1 MEIAPNLAVGA
12 QIRGKGAG
20 LSWFMTAKFQNA
32 VAIVIIDNR
41 KTEIY
46 GDPTGVEALTRHVAV
61 QGMVLSR
68 CL

>member
-1 MEIAPNLAVGA
+1 M
-12 QIRGKGAG
+12 AG
-20 LSWFMTAKFQNA
+20 LPSRSWFMTAKFQNT
-32 VAIVIIDNR
+32 VAIIIIDNR

-46 GDPTGVEALTRHVAV
+46 GDPTGDEALTRHVAV